1 MKKIEINNLTK
12 KYGNIEALSNVSFG
26 VSSGEHILLVGKTG
40 AGLTSLLDVI
50 SGVSDY
56 LGSVKIDGVE
66 RTELENKNLAM
77 SYVTYPST
85 FLRGSVKKNIDYLAR
100 LVNEN
105 LTKEECVAFAEK
117 YHLSLK
123 SNVKKL
129 SEIEKIFLNLLRIE
143 IKNSKIVLIDFDK
156 LLENIPVS
164 SESFCEIVSWL
175 NNFSGTLMVAEN
187 GQNLAPFY
195 KGKILNF
202 NFGMVN
208 ANFSIENELLFPS
221 NIFAFSLAKKLNGE
235 MVQIKNLTLQK
246 LMGGYSVTS
255 NYDYNLTQKDFDKI
269 YEKIMPAE
277 KSDEIKIE
285 FIDDCYFDAQSGRFL
300 CKISEE
306 NNL

>member
-1 MKKIEINNLTK
+1 MEKIEINNLTK
-12 KYGNIEALSNVSFG
+12 KYGNVEALSNVSFS
-26 VSSGEHILLVGKTG
+26 VFNGEHILLVGKTG
-40 AGLTSLLDVI
+40 AGLTTLLDII

-66 RTELENKNLAM
+66 RTEVDNKNLLI

-85 FLRGSVKKNIDYLAR
+85 FLRGSVKKNINYIAK
-100 LVNEN
+100 LVNKN
-105 LTKEECVAFAEK
+105 LTKEECVDLAGK

-143 IKNSKIVLIDFDK
+143 IKNSEIVLIDFDK
-156 LLENIPVS
+156 LFENIPTT
-164 SESFCEIVSWL
+164 SESFCEIVAWL
-175 NNFSGTLMVAEN
+175 NNFSGTLIVAEN
-187 GQNLAPFY
+187 GQNLASFY

-202 NFGMVN
+202 NFGVKN
-208 ANFSIENELLFPS
+208 DNFSIENELLFPS
-221 NIFAFSLAKKLNGE
+221 NIFAFSLAKKLKGE
-235 MVQIKNLTLQK
+235 MVQVKNFTLQK

-269 YEKIMPAE
+269 YEKVMPS
-277 KSDEIKIE
+277 KKNSEIIVE
-285 FIDDCYFDAQSGRFL
+285 FIDDYYFDALSGRFL
-300 CKISEE
+300 CKISKE

>member
-1 MKKIEINNLTK
+1 MEKIEINNLTK
-12 KYGNIEALSNVSFG
+12 KYGNVEALSNVSFS
-26 VSSGEHILLVGKTG
+26 VFNGEHILLVGKTG
-40 AGLTSLLDVI
+40 AGLTTLLDII

-66 RTELENKNLAM
+66 RTEVDNKNLLI

-85 FLRGSVKKNIDYLAR
+85 FLRGSVKKNINYIAK
-100 LVNEN
+100 LVNKN
-105 LTKEECVAFAEK
+105 LTKEECVDLAEK

-143 IKNSKIVLIDFDK
+143 IKNSEIVLIDFDK
-156 LLENIPVS
+156 LFENIPTT
-164 SESFCEIVSWL
+164 SESFCEIVAWL
-175 NNFSGTLMVAEN
+175 NNFSGTLIVAEN

-202 NFGMVN
+202 NFGVKN
-208 ANFSIENELLFPS
+208 DNFSIENELLFPS
-221 NIFAFSLAKKLNGE
+221 NIFAFSLAKKLKGE
-235 MVQIKNLTLQK
+235 MVQVKNFTLQK

-269 YEKIMPAE
+269 YEKVMPP
-277 KSDEIKIE
+277 KKNSEIIVE
-285 FIDDCYFDAQSGRFL
+285 FIDDYYFDALSGRFL
-300 CKISEE
+300 CKISKE